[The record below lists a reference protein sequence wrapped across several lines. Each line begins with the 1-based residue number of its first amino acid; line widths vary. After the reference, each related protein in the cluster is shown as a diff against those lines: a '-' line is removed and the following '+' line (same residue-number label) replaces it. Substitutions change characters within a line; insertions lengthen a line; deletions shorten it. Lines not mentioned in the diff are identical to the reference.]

1 MGLLAVILHNALMFL
16 SEIAFCKPEGA
27 PPFPRPMLCRKRIP
41 SNTPHRIVFLSG
53 NLHLIC
59 PRNCH
64 HKR

>member
-1 MGLLAVILHNALMFL
+1 MKLLIVILHNSLIFL
-16 SEIAFCKPEGA
+16 SEIAFCKPEGV
-27 PPFPRPMLCRKRIP
+27 PPFPRPMCRNRIP
-41 SNTPHRIVFLSG
+41 SNTPHRIVFLSR

>member
-1 MGLLAVILHNALMFL
+1 MSIFALMSLHNVLMFL
-16 SEIAFCKPEGA
+16 SEIAICKLEGV
-27 PPFPRPMLCRKRIP
+27 PPYPRPMCRKRVP
-41 SNTPHRIVFLSG
+41 HDTPHRIVFLSR